1 MVLISVPVRG
11 RAFAN
16 KAAEKAMLAQV
27 FPPCSGGPVLITEAR
42 PWGTARER
50 RDKERP
56 RGVSSPSLRKPPQ
69 KSMPTKP
76 MTPQRWMHYITKGGD
91 DNG

>member
-27 FPPCSGGPVLITEAR
+27 FPPLA
-42 PWGTARER
+42 A
-50 RDKERP
+50 
-56 RGVSSPSLRKPPQ
+56 LF
-69 KSMPTKP
+69 
-76 MTPQRWMHYITKGGD
+76 
-91 DNG
+91 